1 MIPQLQALRT
11 AIAALEIEASQK
23 EALLGLLQ
31 GIEKQVKS
39 YDFRLDRAAK
49 DKVSLTTLLQRTTED
64 YEQEQQKVIAASN
77 AKSAFLATMSHEI
90 RTPLNAV
97 IGMTSLLLDTEL
109 TPTQFEFA
117 STIRGSGNALLEL
130 VNDIL
135 DFSKIEAR
143 RIDLEKRPFD
153 LYDCVE
159 GAIEMILSR
168 VVEKGLDLSYQ
179 IDPQV
184 PPAISGDEARLR
196 QILLNLLS
204 NAVKFTDSG
213 QITLLVTASS
223 PAPQCELH
231 FVVSDTGIGI
241 SPEGMQRL
249 FQSFSQVDS
258 STTRR
263 YGGTGLGLAI
273 SQRLAE
279 LMSGRMWVESEGL
292 PGKGSTF
299 HFTILAEKAD
309 LPVRA
314 FLQPPQATL
323 AGRRVLIVDDNPTNL
338 RILTLQTEA
347 WGLEP
352 QATTSPQEALD
363 WLQQGK
369 RFDLALVDQLMPAMD
384 GVDLAAEIRRISGA
398 NGLPLILLSSLGKS
412 KIQADGLFAAELQKP
427 VRPALLYDILIG
439 VLSGIPQPIVEKSHP
454 SEFDPEMATR
464 QPLRLLLAED
474 HPTNQKLALLTLL
487 RLGYRA
493 DVAANG
499 LETLDALQRQP
510 YDVVLMDMQM
520 PEMDGLETTRRIRQ
534 YWPDENVPHIIAMT
548 ANVTPQDRQA
558 CLAAGMNDYLSK
570 PIRVNELMAAL
581 NRAWAALSLRS
592 RANDPLHFNPIARVT
607 LPAAPNAQ
615 PAPVFEAEALDKLLE
630 LIGGDHNGLRDL
642 ITSFLEDTADLI
654 YDLRLALRTNN
665 IDLLRR
671 TGHTLKST
679 ARDFGALALSKVGRQ
694 IEELAMQ
701 KTFAGAA
708 ELVAQAELCYPPVKA
723 ALEEVCRRDS
733 TK

>member
-159 GAIEMILSR
+159 GTIEMILSR

-223 PAPQCELH
+223 PTPGPQCELH
-231 FVVSDTGIGI
+231 FAVSDTGIGI
-241 SPEGMQRL
+241 SPEGMERL

-279 LMSGRMWVESEGL
+279 LMGGRMWVESEGL

-309 LPVRA
+309 LPIRA

-352 QATTSPQEALD
+352 QATISPQEALD

-384 GVDLAAEIRRISGA
+384 GVALAAEIRRISGA

-412 KIQADGLFAAELQKP
+412 KIQAGGLFAAELQKP
-427 VRPALLYDILIG
+427 VRPALLYDTLIG
-439 VLSGIPQPIVEKSHP
+439 VLSGVPQPIIEKSHP
-454 SEFDPEMATR
+454 SEFDPEMAAR

-581 NRAWAALSLRS
+581 NRAWAALNLRS
-592 RANDPLHFNPIARVT
+592 RANDPLHFNPLARVT
-607 LPAAPNAQ
+607 LPAAANAQ

-642 ITSFLEDTADLI
+642 ITSFIEDTADLI

-708 ELVAQAELCYPPVKA
+708 ELVAYAESCYPLVKE
-723 ALEEVCRRDS
+723 ALEEFCSR
-733 TK
+733 